1 MSGIEIRV
9 NMKDTLAKLDE
20 LISKI
25 EEGQGLI
32 ERLADEMVDDMVMQA
47 KILVPVR
54 TGQLQESIHSEGSFP
69 SYQLVADAV
78 DTSGI
83 AYGGFVE
90 FGTSLQEAQPYM
102 WPAIH
107 DSLSM
112 YIPLI
117 RHQFK
122 MFIMGK

>member
-1 MSGIEIRV
+1 MSGIEIRI

-20 LISKI
+20 LIKNI
-25 EEGQGLI
+25 DEGQNLI
-32 ERLADEMVDDMVMQA
+32 EGLADEMVDDMVMQA
-47 KILVPVR
+47 KILCPVR

-69 SYQLVADAV
+69 SYQLVADAT
-78 DTSGI
+78 DD
-83 AYGGFVE
+83 YGTPYGAFVE

-102 WPAIH
+102 WPAVH

-117 RHQFK
+117 RHQFR